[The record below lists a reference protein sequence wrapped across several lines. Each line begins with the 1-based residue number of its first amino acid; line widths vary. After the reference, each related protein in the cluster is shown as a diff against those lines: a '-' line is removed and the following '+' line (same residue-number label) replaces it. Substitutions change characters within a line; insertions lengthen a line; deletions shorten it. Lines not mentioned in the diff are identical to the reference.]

1 MFSVTY
7 TVQGKQ
13 EGCMTYDEIVI
24 EVSKR
29 LGLSKELVN
38 KTYKAYWKSVKE
50 HIASLPLKKDLSDE
64 EFMKLQPN
72 VNIPSLGKFCVT
84 LDRYKAMTKA
94 FKNKIK
100 IKEKQDV
107 TCNKD

>member
-1 MFSVTY
+1 MFSATY
-7 TVQGKQ
+7 IVQGKQ

-84 LDRYKAMTKA
+84 LDRYKALKKE
-94 FKNKIK
+94 FNNNKL
-100 IKEKQDV
+100 KEERDV
-107 TCNKD
+107 TCNQN